1 MSTDL
6 YHFICI
12 FDTEV
17 LMVKKLIICS
27 LMMVCLFSMAAC
39 GQQNSESENIQDVI
53 DSKTYIY
60 EKEGCGGS
68 FTIQIKDDGTYTYC
82 EGYLSSYIGM
92 GEWVLDED
100 ILILSDDKEG
110 YPFVNRFR
118 VDKDNLYFISEN
130 SSNFL
135 YVKVTDGERF
145 TSTSE

>member
-1 MSTDL
+1 M
-6 YHFICI
+6 
-12 FDTEV
+12 
-17 LMVKKLIICS
+17 KKLIICS
-27 LMMVCLFSMAAC
+27 LMMVCLFNMAAC

-68 FTIQIKDDGTYTYC
+68 FTIQIKDDGTYTYY

-92 GEWVLDED
+92 GDWVLDEG
-100 ILILSDDKEG
+100 ILILSDDKEMG

-118 VDKDNLYFISEN
+118 VDIDDLFFISEN

-145 TSTSE
+145 ISTSE